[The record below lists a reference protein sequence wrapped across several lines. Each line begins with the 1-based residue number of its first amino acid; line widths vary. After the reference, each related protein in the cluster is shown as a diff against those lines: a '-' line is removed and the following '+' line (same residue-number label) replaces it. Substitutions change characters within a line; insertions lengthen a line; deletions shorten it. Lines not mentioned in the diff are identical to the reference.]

1 MAKYTKWIGGA
12 LGWALGGP
20 IGGILGFAFGSMV
33 DDSSFTKEGRAGAGS
48 AYRQQYRSHRHRTTP
63 GDFASALI
71 VLSAAVM
78 KADGKQMKS
87 ELNFIRR
94 FFEAQFGKVAAA
106 EQMGILKEVLKKDI
120 PLRDV
125 CLQIKHFMEHP
136 ARLQLLHYLFGIAK
150 ADGHVHESEVKTIGQ
165 IANYLGISHKDYESI
180 RAMFYKDVGSAYKV
194 LEIDSKAT
202 DTEIKR
208 AYRRMATKYH
218 PDKLGDLADEHKKAA
233 EEKFIKVQE
242 AYETIKKE
250 RGIK

>member
-33 DDSSFTKEGRAGAGS
+33 DDKSFTQNQATGTN
-48 AYRQQYRSHRHRTTP
+48 YRQQYGKYRHRTSP
-63 GDFASALI
+63 GDFASAML

-78 KADGKQMKS
+78 KADGRQMKS
-87 ELNFIRR
+87 ELDFIRQFYQR
-94 FFEAQFGKVAAA
+94 QFGSAVAA
-106 EQMGILKEVLKKDI
+106 EQMGLLKEILKKDI
-120 PLRDV
+120 PLKEV
-125 CLQIKHFMEHP
+125 CEQVKYFMEHP
-136 ARLQLLHYLFGIAK
+136 ARLQMLHYLFGIAK
-150 ADGHVHESEVKTIGQ
+150 ADGHVHASEVKTINQ
-165 IANYLGISHKDYESI
+165 IAGYLGISKKDLESI
-180 RAMFYKDVGSAYKV
+180 QGMFYKDVDHAYKV

-218 PDKLGDLADEHKKAA
+218 PDKLGNIGQEHAKAA
-233 EEKFIKVQE
+233 QEKFIKVQE